1 MEKRLK
7 ILSPINQRTLNR
19 VKGISINFIM
29 FSFLLIAMIGFIIAT
44 LNFGSKIQ
52 TLKNNV
58 SALNARISDYNTKI
72 QTVSTEVEF
81 FRQALD
87 VMEED

>member
-7 ILSPINQRTLNR
+7 ILPIMNQQTLSR
-19 VKGISINFIM
+19 VKGISVTFVI
-29 FSFLLIAMIGFIIAT
+29 FSLLIIVLIGFIIAT
-44 LNFGSKIQ
+44 LNIGSKIQ

-58 SALNARISDYNTKI
+58 SALDTRISDINTKI

-81 FRQALD
+81 FKQALII
-87 VMEED
+87 MEED